1 MEQMSVAELQR
12 NLHRLNDFDIIELV
26 DRKRNET
33 KGYILH
39 ARYKPLIESL
49 TSKPSYSLAGALKK
63 YAKKEGFEEEKRL
76 LRRLKR

>member
-1 MEQMSVAELQR
+1 MDRMSVAELQR

-26 DRKRNET
+26 DKKRNEI

-39 ARYKPLIESL
+39 RRYKPLIDSL

-63 YAKKEGFEEEKRL
+63 YANEDRIDEEKHI
-76 LRRLKR
+76 LRKVKR

>member
-1 MEQMSVAELQR
+1 MERMSVAQLQR

-26 DRKRNET
+26 DKKRDEI

-39 ARYKPLIESL
+39 RRYKPLIDSL

-63 YAKKEGFEEEKRL
+63 YANEKLIDEEKEIV
-76 LRRLKR
+76 RRVKR